1 MRLLRTSHEA
11 EVISQGEKCCIEEKR
26 THEKSSTTGVK
37 GYGPKF
43 SEGYGNEEKGR
54 GSRGA
59 QRVMMISPPRVCAA
73 ELAHAVFSCSRPK
86 CSSDRQTT
94 RSLSVYMGKFRK
106 GWWERRRM
114 AVVLFIFL
122 ISLSIHPFSFSLFIS
137 LVFLHPFAPSALPN
151 LYPPALCGG
160 RTLGRFFSP
169 CFIFMLHHR
178 HHLSASNHHL
188 SSIIYHHPLPF
199 IYPQHHQFFLSAKI
213 SWSDVETDEDM
224 KAENNLFV
232 PGVGCTH
239 KGGVGEKARGAR
251 AWERGEMNPRLDG
264 SLGN

>member
-160 RTLGRFFSP
+160 RTLGRFFFP
-169 CFIFMLHHR
+169 LFYFHV
-178 HHLSASNHHL
+178 ASSSSSVRL
-188 SSIIYHHPLPF
+188 KSSSIIYHLSSSTTVHLSTTSSIFF
-199 IYPQHHQFFLSAKI
+199 IS
-213 SWSDVETDEDM
+213 EDI
-224 KAENNLFV
+224 LV
-232 PGVGCTH
+232 
-239 KGGVGEKARGAR
+239 RR
-251 AWERGEMNPRLDG
+251 
-264 SLGN
+264 